1 MALSVI
7 QSHVTLSPRST
18 NEWPCA
24 ECGKH
29 HMLIFAP
36 KSVGTKQRTSEMTS
50 MAAMEQATLGQYFT
64 TRKKGL
70 EGVHPAKRRKVDV
83 TETESDVA
91 VRRSTRAKKQ
101 VASSQTNTSRARKGA
116 KSRAKASLNEE
127 SSESSCKLGIKVV
140 SETTS
145 LFDDHA
151 FAEALIGN
159 LLDKQRKRKMA
170 SSMQTED
177 TIVNVSRDTSSVEIC
192 KAQGSSSGME
202 SKPETR
208 RRTAKSAKSSKQLVN
223 NDKVVEQPQAAADQ
237 AQTVSSQSKAKFV
250 SDQTPREADVPTE
263 SEAEAQ
269 TSPCKTPPVVRRV
282 GGGVKV
288 NPWIAEQAKIVLS
301 RGRAAVTLSQQ
312 AKGKSK
318 EGGQVTAGKDSSS
331 GDV

>member
-1 MALSVI
+1 
-7 QSHVTLSPRST
+7 
-18 NEWPCA
+18 
-24 ECGKH
+24 
-29 HMLIFAP
+29 
-36 KSVGTKQRTSEMTS
+36 

-64 TRKKGL
+64 TKKKGL

-101 VASSQTNTSRARKGA
+101 VASSQTKTPRARKGA
-116 KSRAKASLNEE
+116 KSRAKESLNEK

-151 FAEALIGN
+151 FAETLIGN

-192 KAQGSSSGME
+192 KAQGNLSGME
-202 SKPETR
+202 SKPDTGR
-208 RRTAKSAKSSKQLVN
+208 LTAKSAKSSKQLVN
-223 NDKVVEQPQAAADQ
+223 SAKVVDRPQAAVEQ

-318 EGGQVTAGKDSSS
+318 EGRQVTAGKDSSS

>member
-1 MALSVI
+1 
-7 QSHVTLSPRST
+7 
-18 NEWPCA
+18 
-24 ECGKH
+24 
-29 HMLIFAP
+29 
-36 KSVGTKQRTSEMTS
+36 

-64 TRKKGL
+64 TKKKGL

-101 VASSQTNTSRARKGA
+101 VASSQTKTPRARKGA
-116 KSRAKASLNEE
+116 KSRAKE
-127 SSESSCKLGIKVV
+127 SCKLGIKLGIKVV

-151 FAEALIGN
+151 FAETLIGN

-192 KAQGSSSGME
+192 KAQGNSSGME
-202 SKPETR
+202 SKPDTG

-223 NDKVVEQPQAAADQ
+223 SAKVVDRPQAAVEQ

-282 GGGVKV
+282 GRGVKV

-318 EGGQVTAGKDSSS
+318 EGRQVTAGKDSSS